1 MILKLNNPYYII
13 QLLTLHFDL
22 HKQGQWY
29 KDQQLLFLYEYKSTI
44 PKSISI
50 DAIQVHYT
58 GTLYRY
64 PIQVHYLYTGTTHI
78 NKLQVISLCPELS
91 AWQHMMN
98 ISTHFINKCIL
109 SPSDLYW
116 KKKIVIY
123 VRTAHQI
130 NIPTRSCKQSEFMMV
145 YRECNVM

>member
-50 DAIQVHYT
+50 DAIQVPYT
-58 GTLYRY
+58 GTL
-64 PIQVHYLYTGTTHI
+64 PVHWDNTYQQITGNFTMSRIISMTTHD
-78 NKLQVISLCPELS
+78 EYF
-91 AWQHMMN
+91 H
-98 ISTHFINKCIL
+98 TFH
-109 SPSDLYW
+109 
-116 KKKIVIY
+116 
-123 VRTAHQI
+123 
-130 NIPTRSCKQSEFMMV
+130 
-145 YRECNVM
+145 